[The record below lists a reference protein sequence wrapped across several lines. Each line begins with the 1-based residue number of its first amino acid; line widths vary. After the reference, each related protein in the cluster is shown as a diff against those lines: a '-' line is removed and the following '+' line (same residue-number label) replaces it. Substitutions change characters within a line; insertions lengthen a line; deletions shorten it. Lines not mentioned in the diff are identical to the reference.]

1 MFSGLRAPTYPAY
14 MHLMMLCGLKSIH
27 HKSQASWKDKTM
39 LAMVIRQSWLSC
51 AESSY
56 FSNVTRFEM
65 RTSRT
70 SSSLASKADSLQTS
84 HDSTLGVKICKITM
98 RPLEHTC
105 ACENTLRTI
114 KHTLAGTMYVQHCTA
129 VCGVVHYIVLRGDAQ
144 QFTRSCQYIAQCNA
158 RQRVISYFTIQCL
171 AFQCICGIF
180 WLHKTEPM
188 IKILLTTG
196 MRNPIF
202 QCEYST
208 WIHLLE
214 ALKTHPKDD

>member
-158 RQRVISYFTIQCL
+158 SYPTLRYNAWRFN
-171 AFQCICGIF
+171 AFAAFSGF
-180 WLHKTEPM
+180 
-188 IKILLTTG
+188 IKLS
-196 MRNPIF
+196 P
-202 QCEYST
+202 
-208 WIHLLE
+208 
-214 ALKTHPKDD
+214 